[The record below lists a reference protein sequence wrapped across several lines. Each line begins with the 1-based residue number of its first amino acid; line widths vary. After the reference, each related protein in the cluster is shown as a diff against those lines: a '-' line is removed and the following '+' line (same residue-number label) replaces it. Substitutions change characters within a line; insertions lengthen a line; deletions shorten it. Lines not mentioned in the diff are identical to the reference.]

1 MKTRK
6 SSYGILTKKIDFF
19 SGRKVSE
26 YVKENLFSLL
36 IMFLLAVFL
45 FGITFYFYFPKN
57 YNLRVGEVSPE
68 NITAPRTFTYI
79 DIQKTNELKKKIAES
94 VSPIYKLDVN
104 KEKEVLDNC
113 DNLFEKVT
121 SILMSKEDTVTKHQ
135 NLEILFPENKS
146 FADFLL
152 NEKLSRIENMK
163 KFLDAVIYKLMLV
176 GVKSDSINQAV
187 QVGIDEINKSAFNE
201 KEKEFMAYVLRQ
213 VIQPNLIYD
222 RDATE
227 NAIQKAIN
235 AVPPVKVTINK
246 GDIIVRKGEKIT
258 QEEFNI
264 LVAVGLVRTKS
275 DWKIILSIIVFILF
289 FMGVSYVSLLESKKI
304 KQSNRVKKSLE
315 FSIIVALV
323 FIIFFLLE
331 PISPYLIPV
340 PLLTF
345 LMFAFFDRDSAII
358 TSIAFVLLITLPFDI
373 KPAILFAM
381 LVSAIIS
388 IFILKKFSRMVTI
401 IYAGIAGAAS
411 FSILSLFIDITGKVP
426 LVRAEFDLAYAFSN
440 FFAAS
445 LFALGIIFILD
456 HIFNETTTVRL
467 LELSDT
473 NTPLLRELLLKAPG
487 TYQHSINVAN
497 LASTAVSQ
505 IGGNA
510 LLVRVGAYYHDIGKM
525 LHPYYFTEN
534 QTGIPNI
541 HNEITPNLSKTVII
555 NHVKDGVQIA
565 KRYRLPEEVINF
577 IRTHHGTSVVSYFY
591 HKAKE
596 KDPNVRKDDF
606 RYPGPLPHTKEE
618 GVLMLADAVEATMH
632 SMADLDK
639 SKIDEVIDDIIKDRI
654 EDGQLDECELTL
666 ADLKKI
672 KESLFNSMVS
682 FYHKRE
688 AYPGEKNDKS

>member
-6 SSYGILTKKIDFF
+6 NNYSILTRKIDFF
-19 SGRKVSE
+19 SGKRISD
-26 YVKENLFSLL
+26 YVKENFFSLIIVL
-36 IMFLLAVFL
+36 LLAIFL
-45 FGITFYFYFPKN
+45 FGLTFYFYFPKN
-57 YNLRVGEVSPE
+57 LNLKVGEVAPE

-79 DIQKTNELKKKIAES
+79 DSQKTAELKKKIAES
-94 VSPIYKLDVN
+94 VSPVYKLDVN
-104 KEKEVLDNC
+104 KEKEVLDRCGNIF
-113 DNLFEKVT
+113 DKIDT
-121 SILMSKEDTVTKHQ
+121 ILMSNKDVVDKHTE
-135 NLEILFPENKS
+135 LEVLLSGNKS
-146 FADFLL
+146 FADLL
-152 NEKLSRIENMK
+152 LKESTKNIESMR
-163 KFLDAVIYKLMLV
+163 KFLETVLYKLMIM

-187 QVGIDEINKSAFNE
+187 QIGIDEIDKSSFSEEE
-201 KEKEFMAYVLRQ
+201 KQFMVYVLRQ
-213 VIQPNLIYD
+213 VIEPNLIYD
-222 RDATE
+222 KEATE
-227 NAIQKAIN
+227 AAIQKAVS

-246 GDIIVRKGEKIT
+246 GDIIVKKGEKIT
-258 QEEFNI
+258 QDEYNI
-264 LVAVGLVRTKS
+264 LVAVGLVRTKN
-275 DWKIILSIIVFILF
+275 DWKIILSIIIFILYF
-289 FMGVSYVSLLESKKI
+289 LGISYVSLLDSRKI
-304 KQSNRVKKSLE
+304 RPSNKIKKSLE
-315 FSIIVALV
+315 FAIISGIV

-340 PLLTF
+340 PLLAF
-345 LMFAFFDRDSAII
+345 LIFAFFDKDAAII
-358 TSIAFVLLITLPFDI
+358 TSIAFILLITLPFDI

-381 LVSAIIS
+381 LASTIIS
-388 IFILKKFSRMVTI
+388 LFILRRFSRMVTI
-401 IYAGIAGAAS
+401 IYAGIAGAVS
-411 FSILSLFIDITGKVP
+411 FAILSLFIDITGKVP
-426 LVRAEFDLAYAFSN
+426 IVRIEFDLTYAFTN
-440 FFAAS
+440 FFGAS

-456 HIFNETTTVRL
+456 HMFNETTTVRL

-487 TYQHSINVAN
+487 TYQHSMNVAS
-497 LASTAVSQ
+497 LASAAVSA
-505 IGGNA
+505 IGGNS

-565 KRYRLPEEVINF
+565 RRYRLPEEVINF

-632 SMADLDK
+632 SMTDLDK
-639 SKIDEVIDDIIKDRI
+639 TKISEVVENIINDRI

-666 ADLKKI
+666 ADLKKV

-688 AYPGEKNDKS
+688 AYPGEKDAKN

>member
-163 KFLDAVIYKLMLV
+163 KFLGAVIYKLMLV

>member
-555 NHVKDGVQIA
+555 NHVKDGVRIA

-639 SKIDEVIDDIIKDRI
+639 SKIDEVIDNIIKDRI

-666 ADLKKI
+666 ADLKKV